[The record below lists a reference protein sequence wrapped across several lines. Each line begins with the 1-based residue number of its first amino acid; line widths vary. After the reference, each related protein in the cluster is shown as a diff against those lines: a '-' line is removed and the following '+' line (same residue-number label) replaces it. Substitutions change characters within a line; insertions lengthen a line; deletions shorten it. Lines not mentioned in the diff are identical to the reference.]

1 MLETIFIQSPN
12 RPDAIAPLGET
23 FYKPEVYPDVTAH
36 ESSEKS
42 ELEAYN
48 AGSAQTRLLLMQ
60 SWLQSVDFQRDAT
73 DSTTQLF
80 NRLLGL
86 ELFKQ
91 QILVKYLNEVGTWCV
106 VDGRFSRRRRT
117 RSNRVKFWTR
127 DST

>member
-1 MLETIFIQSPN
+1 M
-12 RPDAIAPLGET
+12 
-23 FYKPEVYPDVTAH
+23 TAH